1 MSKSIIFLVK
11 SFLLEINQF
20 YLELKSIIIIIIIIV
35 VEFKII
41 KSLTVLGLSELQ
53 ITLGRSNEDP
63 FDNFKFC
70 NIVGNIFN
78 S

>member
-20 YLELKSIIIIIIIIV
+20 YLELKSIIIIVV

-70 NIVGNIFN
+70 NL
-78 S
+78 

>member
-20 YLELKSIIIIIIIIV
+20 YLELKSIIIIIIV